1 MKWFIALT
9 LDFVEVILR
18 RGQNFPHVI
27 LLFSLFRDI
36 LFYVELLKD
45 LLGFCLID
53 FPIVI
58 NILQI

>member
-18 RGQNFPHVI
+18 RSQNFPHVI

-45 LLGFCLID
+45 LLGVCLID
-53 FPIVI
+53 LPIVI